1 MKTVLWISRHTMTE
15 PQQSDLARVLGD
27 TVQVLP
33 YTQTVKQADVL
44 RPLIE
49 QADAI
54 AAVLPVELLA
64 ELVTLADARCIW
76 LMDRPSRKSPS
87 STCTGSRSSSWNSKP
102 GGCNKKENSGSP
114 VLLKKFFREV

>member
-15 PQQSDLARVLGD
+15 PQLRDLARVLGD

-54 AAVLPVELLA
+54 AARRA
-64 ELVTLADARCIW
+64 GNARGRTPGAAVGRRTQVH
-76 LMDRPSRKSPS
+76 RPHAA
-87 STCTGSRSSSWNSKP
+87 
-102 GGCNKKENSGSP
+102 SG
-114 VLLKKFFREV
+114 